1 MSSPSTVHT
10 NLTNF
15 AAETTKRTP
24 PDTWILA
31 GIAIAVTT
39 IIAGIASTGVSLRY
53 FLQPTAAWIVL
64 GGTLGVTLITSTRSS
79 LVHAVQR
86 VLGLL
91 RQPTTNREELMDEI
105 VACVRTARVQGL
117 LAVEPRIGQINHA
130 FLREM
135 LGLAIDLKSRSEFQ
149 ATLETKLR
157 LRERQGD
164 ADAKVLEVAG
174 GFAPAIGV
182 IGTVVGLIDVL
193 RQFSNMNSVAF
204 GIGTAFVSTM
214 YGLALANLFLL
225 PAAHRIRKRRNPA
238 SQRQLWLVLATL
250 SEVVHYGAI
259 TPLRRHPRVFSFF
272 ILLSCTYGI
281 IPSSLGVFIYPITLP
296 VTRLFSCRSRSV
308 HSLDWR

>member
-1 MSSPSTVHT
+1 VSSTSTARPD
-10 NLTNF
+10 LTNYVP
-15 AAETTKRTP
+15 ETTKRTP
-24 PDTWILA
+24 PDRWILA

-39 IIAGIASTGVSLRY
+39 VIAGIASTGVNLRY

-64 GGTLGVTLITSTRSS
+64 GGTLGVTLITTPRRS
-79 LVHAVQR
+79 LLHAVRR

-91 RQPTTNREELMDEI
+91 YQPSTNRETLTEEI
-105 VACVRTARVQGL
+105 VSCVRTARVQSL
-117 LAVEPRIGQINHA
+117 LAVEPMIEQASNA

-135 LGLAIDLKSRSEFQ
+135 LALAIDVKSRNEFQ
-149 ATLETKLR
+149 ATLETRLR

-214 YGLALANLFLL
+214 YGLALANLVLL
-225 PAAHRIRKRRNPA
+225 PAAHRIRA
-238 SQRQLWLVLATL
+238 SVAETFEIEEMIVEGGLCLIDGTHPSLVRERLHCFLRQ
-250 SEVVHYGAI
+250 E
-259 TPLRRHPRVFSFF
+259 PRK
-272 ILLSCTYGI
+272 
-281 IPSSLGVFIYPITLP
+281 
-296 VTRLFSCRSRSV
+296 
-308 HSLDWR
+308 